1 MAVTALVMAGGK
13 ASRMKSKVEKP
24 MLRVCGKTMLERT
37 IRALRKSASVDRII
51 VAVTATTPITAQA
64 AKQIGVETF
73 KTPGRSYVSDM
84 QYAVRELGL
93 EIVLVASADIPF
105 ITSEII
111 DAAVSRFEQSKKP
124 ALTVMTPID
133 TYRRLG
139 LRPHI
144 IMNVQGN
151 RLVPVGINIVDGSK
165 IGLPELDEE
174 ILLSDSEEIALN
186 VNTPLE
192 LQVARRLCGE

>member
-13 ASRMKSKVEKP
+13 ASRMKSNVEKP
-24 MLRVCGKTMLERT
+24 MVKVCGKTMLERT
-37 IRALRKSASVDRII
+37 IQALRKSASVDRII
-51 VAVTATTPITAQA
+51 VAVTETTPITALA

-73 KTPGRSYVSDM
+73 KTPGHSYVSDM
-84 QYAVRELGL
+84 QYAVKQLGL
-93 EIVLVASADIPF
+93 RIVLVTSADIPF

-111 DAAVSRFEQSKKP
+111 NEAVSRFELSRKP
-124 ALTVMTPID
+124 ALSVMTPVD
-133 TYRRLG
+133 TYTKLG
-139 LRPHI
+139 LRPHV

-151 RLVPVGINIVDGSK
+151 RFVPVGINIIDGTK
-165 IGLPELDEE
+165 IDLRKLDEE

>member
-37 IRALRKSASVDRII
+37 IRALRKSVSVDRII
-51 VAVTATTPITAQA
+51 VAVTATTPITAKA

-124 ALTVMTPID
+124 ALTVMTPTA

-151 RLVPVGINIVDGSK
+151 RLVPVGINIVDGTK